1 MRLHYRLCAAI
12 TLGLLTQ
19 PLAAQSPA
27 PAPAP
32 VTAPAPAFDA
42 ASFDRYVE
50 AARRQWDVP
59 GLAVAVVG
67 RDRTLLLKGYG
78 VRRTGSRAL
87 VDEGTVFNIGSSTK
101 AFTAALLATLVD
113 ERSLAWTDRAGAKL
127 EGISLPGENG
137 ADATII
143 DLLAHRTGWAPINYS
158 LLGDI
163 DAAEGLRRVQHV
175 QQAGPFRAGFLYNNF
190 GYVTAAAVAERIA
203 GADWAQLVRT
213 RLFQPLGMT
222 DSVAGQE
229 KFAAVSN
236 AAAPHA
242 RFGGRVAPVEAFPL
256 RMVAP
261 AGGVYSSARDMARW
275 VQLFLNDGRAGERQL
290 ISPQSMRAIQ
300 AMHTP
305 IPLGSQTRS
314 LFPSTHFTGYGLGW
328 FMRDY
333 RGVKLLE
340 HGGNTTGMTAH
351 VAFVPELDL
360 GIVILSNRDSTSL
373 PTALLYRAI
382 DMALGEPVRDWSAE
396 LLALENAPAPAPAP
410 AQTAAPAGDL
420 PIAAFSGTYRSPVY
434 GEARVTAAG
443 GKLMIHLTDRVA
455 GELKPQGGN
464 RFMAQWRD
472 PYLAEVGMKGPF
484 TFDLD
489 PAGRPQAFRLS
500 DSVVYQRVEPGK
512 QG

>member
-1 MRLHYRLCAAI
+1 MGRSGAGSGGGQSRPRPPAQGLWCAARGVGGGCRRGHGLQYRLLDQGIHRRAAC
-12 TLGLLTQ
+12 
-19 PLAAQSPA
+19 
-27 PAPAP
+27 
-32 VTAPAPAFDA
+32 D
-42 ASFDRYVE
+42 
-50 AARRQWDVP
+50 
-59 GLAVAVVG
+59 
-67 RDRTLLLKGYG
+67 
-78 VRRTGSRAL
+78 
-87 VDEGTVFNIGSSTK
+87 
-101 AFTAALLATLVD
+101 LVD
-113 ERSLAWTDRAGAKL
+113 ERRLAWTDGAGAKL
-127 EGISLPGENG
+127 EGVALPGENG
-137 ADATII
+137 ANATII
-143 DLLAHRTGWAPINYS
+143 DLLAHRTGWAPINHS

-175 QQAGPFRAGFLYNNF
+175 QQAAPFRAGFVYNNF
-190 GYVTAAAVAERIA
+190 GYVTAAAVAERVA
-203 GADWAQLVRT
+203 GADWSQLVRT
-213 RLFQPLGMT
+213 RLFEPLGMT

-229 KFAAVSN
+229 NLAAVRN
-236 AAAPHA
+236 AAVPHA

-275 VQLFLNDGRAGERQL
+275 IRMFLNEGRVGERQL
-290 ISPQSMRAIQ
+290 ISPPSMRAIQ

-305 IPLGSQTRS
+305 IALGAQTRG

-351 VAFVPELDL
+351 AAFVPELDL

-396 LLALENAPAPAPAP
+396 LLALDNAPAPSAPAP
-410 AQTAAPAGDL
+410 VPGPPQTTTPAKSL
-420 PIAAFSGTYRSPVY
+420 PITAFSGTYRSPVY
-434 GEARVTAAG
+434 GDARMTASG
-443 GKLMIHLTDRVA
+443 GKLTIHLTDRVV

-489 PAGRPQAFRLS
+489 PAGRPQAFRLG
-500 DSVVYQRVEPGK
+500 DGVVYQRVEGSGK
-512 QG
+512 G

>member
-1 MRLHYRLCAAI
+1 MRRAGARAA
-12 TLGLLTQ
+12 
-19 PLAAQSPA
+19 
-27 PAPAP
+27 
-32 VTAPAPAFDA
+32 
-42 ASFDRYVE
+42 
-50 AARRQWDVP
+50 
-59 GLAVAVVG
+59 
-67 RDRTLLLKGYG
+67 
-78 VRRTGSRAL
+78 

-113 ERSLAWTDRAGAKL
+113 ERKLAWTDRAGARL
-127 EGISLPGENG
+127 EGVSLPGENG
-137 ADATII
+137 ANATII
-143 DLLAHRTGWAPINYS
+143 DLLAHRTGWAPINHS

-175 QQAGPFRAGFLYNNF
+175 QQAAPFRAGFVYNNF
-190 GYVTAAAVAERIA
+190 GYVTAGAVAERVA
-203 GADWAQLVRT
+203 GSDWAQLVRS
-213 RLFQPLGMT
+213 RLFEPLGMT

-229 KFAAVSN
+229 NVAALRNV
-236 AAAPHA
+236 AAPHA

-261 AGGVYSSARDMARW
+261 AGGIYSSARDMARW
-275 VQLFLNDGRAGERQL
+275 IQLFLNEGRSGGRQL

-300 AMHTP
+300 AMHMP
-305 IPLGSQTRS
+305 IPVAAQTRS

-351 VAFVPELDL
+351 AAFVPELDL

-382 DMALGEPVRDWSAE
+382 DMAFGEPVRDWSAE
-396 LLALENAPAPAPAP
+396 LFALDNAPAPPAP
-410 AQTAAPAGDL
+410 AQAASPADRAETL
-420 PIAAFSGTYRSPVY
+420 PIAAFGGTYRSPVY
-434 GEARVTAAG
+434 GDVRVTASG

-472 PYLAEVGMKGPF
+472 PYLAEVGMRGPF

-489 PAGRPQAFRLS
+489 SAGKPQAFRLS
-500 DSVVYQRVEPGK
+500 DSVVYQRVEGS
-512 QG
+512 GRG